1 MARLCAVLLSLL
13 VLIGCVSTGTV
24 GIITKSGAN
33 PSKLLSAPH
42 PYKEVGPASAHACR
56 YFALA
61 IVPFG
66 NSALSTAV
74 DEALRVSNADALL
87 NASVSSSLY
96 GFVPYYNVFA
106 FTCTTVEGTAIR
118 FELPTQQAAP

>member
-1 MARLCAVLLSLL
+1 
-13 VLIGCVSTGTV
+13 
-24 GIITKSGAN
+24 
-33 PSKLLSAPH
+33 
-42 PYKEVGPASAHACR
+42 
-56 YFALA
+56 
-61 IVPFG
+61 
-66 NSALSTAV
+66 V
-74 DEALRVSNADALL
+74 DEALRTSNADALL